1 MLKCLKPLLSCSR
14 GTEQGKSRVDWGR
27 SMVVHIACCTNRTLT
42 RSMYSFL
49 YARPFRSY
57 IMIYKILDF
66 ASFVYYTICT
76 MDISDLATTIQR
88 ARKAKGLTQEG
99 LAKRAGISRPLLANL
114 ETGRLGELGVTKLLR
129 ILHVLDLDLRLT
141 ELNRSRPT
149 LDDLRAAN
157 EGEGS

>member
-1 MLKCLKPLLSCSR
+1 
-14 GTEQGKSRVDWGR
+14 
-27 SMVVHIACCTNRTLT
+27 
-42 RSMYSFL
+42 
-49 YARPFRSY
+49 
-57 IMIYKILDF
+57 
-66 ASFVYYTICT
+66 
-76 MDISDLATTIQR
+76 MDISDLAATIQR

-129 ILHVLDLDLRLT
+129 ILHVLGLDLRLT
-141 ELNRSRPT
+141 ELNLSRPT